1 MDKMKLFIKH
11 LNLYRKVYS
20 INQFIIT
27 WINGII
33 LFLFEFEGYDVEYFP
48 EGYQQPTLHSNFYDE
63 GKITVIFIRMAFSKI
78 WFSLIDQDEM
88 PINAQNPQFKPK
100 HFDSSSDPIFSSMN
114 YLNDHRDMS
123 DDENDE
129 HMNYI
134 DPAFS
139 QTATWT
145 RPNFYPSGTEV
156 LRYLKKKKL

>member
-1 MDKMKLFIKH
+1 M
-11 LNLYRKVYS
+11 
-20 INQFIIT
+20 
-27 WINGII
+27 
-33 LFLFEFEGYDVEYFP
+33 E
-48 EGYQQPTLHSNFYDE
+48 
-63 GKITVIFIRMAFSKI
+63 FSKI
-78 WFSLIDQDEM
+78 RFSLIDQDEM
-88 PINAQNPQFKPK
+88 PINVQNPQFKPK

-145 RPNFYPSGTEV
+145 RPNFYSS
-156 LRYLKKKKL
+156 

>member
-1 MDKMKLFIKH
+1 M
-11 LNLYRKVYS
+11 
-20 INQFIIT
+20 
-27 WINGII
+27 
-33 LFLFEFEGYDVEYFP
+33 E
-48 EGYQQPTLHSNFYDE
+48 
-63 GKITVIFIRMAFSKI
+63 FSKI
-78 WFSLIDQDEM
+78 RFSLIDQDEM